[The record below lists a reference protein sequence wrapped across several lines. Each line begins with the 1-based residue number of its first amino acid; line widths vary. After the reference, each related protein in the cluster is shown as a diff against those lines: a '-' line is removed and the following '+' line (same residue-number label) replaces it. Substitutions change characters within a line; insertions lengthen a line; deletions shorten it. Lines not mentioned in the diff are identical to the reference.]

1 MAEAEVVPVA
11 PDMVVSETLGGYDLL
26 RRLGSGGMA
35 EVHLA
40 RANGIEGFQKLV
52 VLKQILPHL
61 SRDKHFVRMFLEEA
75 RVAALLDHPNVVQVF
90 DLGKEEGEY
99 FFTMEFVYGENLQ
112 GLLKGLRKVGQPLAF
127 EHVVTIGLG
136 VAAGL
141 HYAHERVGFD
151 GRPLGIVHRDVSP
164 TNVMI
169 TYEGGVKVADFG
181 IAKVVTRT
189 DVTRAGTRKGKVP
202 YMSPEQC
209 RAEKIDRRSDVFSL
223 GIVLWEAVTG
233 QRLFE
238 GDNEFGVMNLIVHG
252 QMQRPTAVRP
262 DTPKDLERIIM
273 KALTVARDARYQ
285 SARELQIDLEG
296 FARDHKLR
304 ATSSALGEL
313 MHYLF
318 RPQPFPWG
326 ALRGS
331 SGKGQMSPATI
342 AEMSSMIGSQ
352 VNVLGTGA
360 GTGRF
365 GSEVTSGVGSY
376 ASQIQGAMPT
386 GTGASLGSVAFTG
399 ALGTRAKTVDPRAR
413 MLRNVA
419 IGLGSTAA
427 LSLVLVLGLWLGGR
441 GAAEETAEAK
451 QAAADAAERLHAAE
465 AAAARTSEPAAGAEA
480 VAVPSEPTPAG
491 AEAADAADAGA
502 ADAGAADAGAADAG
516 AVGAADDPAAA
527 AGADGADEGA
537 VAGPEAG
544 TADEVAEVA
553 AVEPEPEP
561 EPELVLDDEDAPAG
575 RSGGSRADSSGPK
588 PSGTK
593 PSRTKPSGTKSS
605 ASKSTK
611 TTKKKP
617 DLDAFLPGFGG

>member
-1 MAEAEVVPVA
+1 MPEPEIVPIA

-61 SRDKHFVRMFLEEA
+61 SRDEHFVKMFLEEA
-75 RVAALLDHPNVVQVF
+75 RLAALLDHPNVVQVF

-112 GLLKGLRKVGQPLAF
+112 GLLKGLRKVNQPLAF

-136 VAAGL
+136 VAAGI

-233 QRLFE
+233 GRLFE
-238 GDNEFGVMNLIVHG
+238 GDNEFGVMNLIVNG
-252 QMQRPTAVRP
+252 QIQPPSTVRP
-262 DTPKDLERIIM
+262 DIPPDLERIIM
-273 KALTVARDARYQ
+273 KALTVPCDKRYQ
-285 SARELQIDLEG
+285 NARELQIDLER
-296 FARDHKLR
+296 FAQAHKIR
-304 ATSSALGEL
+304 ATPSALGEV

-326 ALRGS
+326 ALRGK

-342 AEMSSMIGSQ
+342 AEISSMIGSQ
-352 VNVLGTGA
+352 PSIPGTGA
-360 GTGRF
+360 TRF
-365 GSEVTSGVGSY
+365 GSE
-376 ASQIQGAMPT
+376 A
-386 GTGASLGSVAFTG
+386 TGASYGSQVLGGSALLTGSSIGSMGSRVVQAKPDPRNKALRGIAIALGSA
-399 ALGTRAKTVDPRAR
+399 
-413 MLRNVA
+413 
-419 IGLGSTAA
+419 AA
-427 LSLVLVLGLWLGGR
+427 LALVLVLGLWLGGR
-441 GAAEETAEAK
+441 GAQQEVAEAK
-451 QAAADAAERLHAAE
+451 
-465 AAAARTSEPAAGAEA
+465 AAAAIATEDREPGDESVPAAGEAEPADSPAADPPSDQTPADDAVPAADPPADA
-480 VAVPSEPTPAG
+480 VAQPVVEP
-491 AEAADAADAGA
+491 
-502 ADAGAADAGAADAG
+502 
-516 AVGAADDPAAA
+516 VADDGSDPAEPPT
-527 AGADGADEGA
+527 D
-537 VAGPEAG
+537 
-544 TADEVAEVA
+544 
-553 AVEPEPEP
+553 AVEEPEDDDD
-561 EPELVLDDEDAPAG
+561 LVVIEDDEPPATTPKKRTG
-575 RSGGSRADSSGPK
+575 GSRSGGSKPGPK
-588 PSGTK
+588 AK
-593 PSRTKPSGTKSS
+593 KK
-605 ASKSTK
+605 
-611 TTKKKP
+611 KKKP
-617 DLDAFLPGFGG
+617 DHDAFLPGFGG

>member
-1 MAEAEVVPVA
+1 MSEAEVVPVA
-11 PDMVVSETLGGYDLL
+11 PDMVVSETFGGYDLV

-40 RANGIEGFQKLV
+40 RASGIQGFQKLV

-99 FFTMEFVYGENLQ
+99 YFTMEFVYGENLS
-112 GLLKGLRKVGQPLAF
+112 GLIKGLAKVTQPLAI
-127 EHVVTIGLG
+127 EHAVTIGMG

-181 IAKVVTRT
+181 IAKVITRT

-209 RAEKIDRRSDVFSL
+209 KAEKIDRRSDVFSL
-223 GIVLWEAVTG
+223 GIVLWECVTG

-252 QMQRPTAVRP
+252 QMKPPSAVRA
-262 DTPKDLERIIM
+262 DTPAELERIIM
-273 KALTVARDARYQ
+273 KALTVDRDKRYQ
-285 SARELQIDLEG
+285 TARELQMDLEA
-296 FARDHKLR
+296 FARETKLR
-304 ATSSALGEL
+304 ATPSALGEL

-342 AEMSSMIGSQ
+342 AEISAMVGSQ
-352 VNVLGTGA
+352 VMVPGT
-360 GTGRF
+360 
-365 GSEVTSGVGSY
+365 GVGSY
-376 ASQIQGAMPT
+376 GFESTSGAGSYASRVH
-386 GTGASLGSVAFTG
+386 GTNGSVGLSGSGTSLGTK
-399 ALGTRAKTVDPRAR
+399 AKAVDPRSR
-413 MLRNVA
+413 TLRNVA

-427 LSLVLVLGLWLGGR
+427 LALVMVMGLWLGGR

-451 QAAADAAERLHAAE
+451 KAAADANDRLEQAE
-465 AAAARTSEPAAGAEA
+465 AAAAKAASLAGGPAAGEPAPTEPAPTEPAAVEPAA
-480 VAVPSEPTPAG
+480 AEPTAGEPAPTEP
-491 AEAADAADAGA
+491 APT
-502 ADAGAADAGAADAG
+502 
-516 AVGAADDPAAA
+516 DPAAVEPA
-527 AGADGADEGA
+527 AVEPDPEVA
-537 VAGPEAG
+537 VA
-544 TADEVAEVA
+544 
-553 AVEPEPEP
+553 EPEPEP
-561 EPELVLDDEDAPAG
+561 DDLMIVEDDDPVPTK
-575 RSGGSRADSSGPK
+575 SGKSSTGKSSGK
-588 PSGTK
+588 SSTGKSSTGK
-593 PSRTKPSGTKSS
+593 SSTKSN
-605 ASKSTK
+605 
-611 TTKKKP
+611 KKKP
-617 DLDAFLPGFGG
+617 DLEAFMPGFGG

>member
-1 MAEAEVVPVA
+1 MSDPEVVPVA

-75 RVAALLDHPNVVQVF
+75 RLAALLDHPNVVQVF

-99 FFTMEFVYGENLQ
+99 FFTMEFVYGENLS
-112 GLLKGLRKVGQPLAF
+112 GLIKGLRKVGQPLAF

-223 GIVLWEAVTG
+223 GIVLWEAATG
-233 QRLFE
+233 ERLFE
-238 GDNEFGVMNLIVHG
+238 GDNEFGVMNLIVNGH
-252 QMQRPTAVRP
+252 MKRPSAVRP
-262 DTPKDLERIIM
+262 DVPPGLEAIIM
-273 KALTVARDARYQ
+273 KALTVDRNERYPNARALQLDLETLARDQ
-285 SARELQIDLEG
+285 
-296 FARDHKLR
+296 KLR
-304 ATSSALGEL
+304 ATPSALGEL

-331 SGKGQMSPATI
+331 SGKGVMSPATI
-342 AEMSSMIGSQ
+342 AEISSMLGSQPAIPGTGAGSYGSQ
-352 VNVLGTGA
+352 VLSSNLGTGA
-360 GTGRF
+360 SIGTLG
-365 GSEVTSGVGSY
+365 TSGGGSRVIS
-376 ASQIQGAMPT
+376 AGP
-386 GTGASLGSVAFTG
+386 
-399 ALGTRAKTVDPRAR
+399 VDPRGKA
-413 MLRNVA
+413 LNKVA
-419 IGLGSTAA
+419 IGLGSAAA
-427 LSLVLVLGLWLGGR
+427 LALVLVLGVWLGGR

-451 QAAADAAERLHAAE
+451 AAADEATEQLQQAE
-465 AAAARTSEPAAGAEA
+465 AAAARAAEPL
-480 VAVPSEPTPAG
+480 
-491 AEAADAADAGA
+491 
-502 ADAGAADAGAADAG
+502 
-516 AVGAADDPAAA
+516 
-527 AGADGADEGA
+527 ADGR
-537 VAGPEAG
+537 PEP
-544 TADEVAEVA
+544 EPEPQP
-553 AVEPEPEP
+553 EPEPEP
-561 EPELVLDDEDAPAG
+561 EPEPQPAAGGSDSGGDEG
-575 RSGGSRADSSGPK
+575 SGGSGELEAVVADDEGDDEA
-588 PSGTK
+588 GEV
-593 PSRTKPSGTKSS
+593 S
-605 ASKSTK
+605 AEDDVVIVDDEPVRKETRKTGGSKSPRTSTPKKTK
-611 TTKKKP
+611 RKTKKP
-617 DLDAFLPGFGG
+617 DLDSFMPGMG

>member
-1 MAEAEVVPVA
+1 MSEPEVVPVA

-75 RVAALLDHPNVVQVF
+75 RLAALLDHPNVVQVF

-99 FFTMEFVYGENLQ
+99 FFTMEFVYGENLS
-112 GLLKGLRKVGQPLAF
+112 GLLKGLRKVSQSLAF

-141 HYAHERVGFD
+141 NYAHERVGFD

-223 GIVLWEAVTG
+223 GIVLWEAATG
-233 QRLFE
+233 ERLFE
-238 GDNEFGVMNLIVHG
+238 GDNEFGVMNLIVNG
-252 QMQRPTAVRP
+252 QMKPPRAVRP
-262 DTPKDLERIIM
+262 DVPVDLERIIM
-273 KALTVARDARYQ
+273 KALTVDKDRRYQ
-285 SARELQIDLEG
+285 TARELQLDLEH

-304 ATSSALGEL
+304 ATPSALGEL

-318 RPQPFPWG
+318 RPEPFPWG

-331 SGKGQMSPATI
+331 SGKGMMSPATI
-342 AEMSSMIGSQ
+342 AEISAMIGSQ
-352 VNVLGTGA
+352 PSIPGTGA
-360 GTGRF
+360 G
-365 GSEVTSGVGSY
+365 
-376 ASQIQGAMPT
+376 
-386 GTGASLGSVAFTG
+386 LGSVSY
-399 ALGTRAKTVDPRAR
+399 
-413 MLRNVA
+413 
-419 IGLGSTAA
+419 GSQ
-427 LSLVLVLGLWLGGR
+427 VLGLATGMGTGLGTGF
-441 GAAEETAEAK
+441 GA
-451 QAAADAAERLHAAE
+451 
-465 AAAARTSEPAAGAEA
+465 
-480 VAVPSEPTPAG
+480 
-491 AEAADAADAGA
+491 
-502 ADAGAADAGAADAG
+502 
-516 AVGAADDPAAA
+516 AVGAK
-527 AGADGADEGA
+527 
-537 VAGPEAG
+537 
-544 TADEVAEVA
+544 
-553 AVEPEPEP
+553 
-561 EPELVLDDEDAPAG
+561 
-575 RSGGSRADSSGPK
+575 GSRATPEPGP
-588 PSGTK
+588 
-593 PSRTKPSGTKSS
+593 R
-605 ASKSTK
+605 
-611 TTKKKP
+611 
-617 DLDAFLPGFGG
+617 

>member
-1 MAEAEVVPVA
+1 MPEPDVVPVA

-61 SRDKHFVRMFLEEA
+61 SRDKHFVKMFLEEA
-75 RVAALLDHPNVVQVF
+75 RLAALLDHPNVVQTY

-112 GLLKGLRKVGQPLAF
+112 GLLKALRKVEQVLSI
-127 EHVVTIGLG
+127 ENVVTIGMG

-181 IAKVVTRT
+181 IAKVITRT

-233 QRLFE
+233 KRLFE

-252 QMQRPTAVRP
+252 QIKPPSSERADIPPQ
-262 DTPKDLERIIM
+262 LERIIM
-273 KALTVARDARYQ
+273 KALTTDPSVRYQ
-285 SARELQIDLEG
+285 TARELQVELES
-296 FARDHKLR
+296 FACDHKLR
-304 ATSSALGEL
+304 ATPSAMGEL
-313 MHYLF
+313 MHYMF

-331 SGKGQMSPATI
+331 SGKGQMSPATL
-342 AEMSSMIGSQ
+342 AEISSMIGSSPSIP
-352 VNVLGTGA
+352 GTGVSRPGHE
-360 GTGRF
+360 GTNGA
-365 GSEVTSGVGSY
+365 GSY
-376 ASQIQGAMPT
+376 ASRVHSSA
-386 GTGASLGSVAFTG
+386 AFTG
-399 ALGTRAKTVDPRAR
+399 SSMGSVGTMGSMGGSKAGASSASGNTLLGRIA
-413 MLRNVA
+413 M
-419 IGLGSTAA
+419 GLGSAAA
-427 LSLVLVLGLWLGGR
+427 LALVLVLGLWLGGR
-441 GAAEETAEAK
+441 GARGDAEA
-451 QAAADAAERLHAAE
+451 AAREAAAAKAALAEASEDARAEAPAPAEAAPPALAAAAPDDPEPEAVDEVVPDEDDPQVDPAEADAAEAE
-465 AAAARTSEPAAGAEA
+465 ATGEDGEPEQD
-480 VAVPSEPTPAG
+480 VVDDVVIVEDDIVI
-491 AEAADAADAGA
+491 E
-502 ADAGAADAGAADAG
+502 
-516 AVGAADDPAAA
+516 DDPKPAPSTKKSTSK
-527 AGADGADEGA
+527 
-537 VAGPEAG
+537 GP
-544 TADEVAEVA
+544 
-553 AVEPEPEP
+553 
-561 EPELVLDDEDAPAG
+561 
-575 RSGGSRADSSGPK
+575 
-588 PSGTK
+588 TK
-593 PSRTKPSGTKSS
+593 PPTKPRTK
-605 ASKSTK
+605 
-611 TTKKKP
+611 KKKP
-617 DLDAFLPGFGG
+617 DPNAFMPGFGE